1 MLRFPQ
7 LTPPKGSTILLCST
21 VDLRVEWP
29 VKTYTPKAD
38 DIERRWWL
46 VDAKGKTLGRLATRV
61 AGILR
66 GKHKPM
72 FTPHLD
78 VGDYVVVINA
88 EKVALTGRKAE
99 QKTYFTHSG
108 YMGHEKHTPFKKMI
122 ETHPDRVVE
131 LAVRGMLPKNTLG
144 RHIRK
149 KLKVYAG
156 AAHPHEGQQ
165 PQELEV

>member
-1 MLRFPQ
+1 M
-7 LTPPKGSTILLCST
+7 
-21 VDLRVEWP
+21 
-29 VKTYTPKAD
+29 KTYTPKVD
-38 DIERRWWL
+38 HIERRWWL
-46 VDAKGKTLGRLATRV
+46 VDAEGKTLGRLATRV

-108 YMGHEKHTPFKKMI
+108 YMGHEKHIPFRKMI
-122 ETHPDRVVE
+122 KTHPDRVVE

-156 AAHPHEGQQ
+156 AAHPHESQMPQQ
-165 PQELEV
+165 LDL